1 MKFVVAYNV
10 RSCANLCS
18 LTKVFGEHRN
28 LPNVKELQRR
38 RTVKSDK
45 TNLLHGHVGQKGHD
59 VA

>member
-1 MKFVVAYNV
+1 MKFVVAYDV

-18 LTKVFGEHRN
+18 LTKVFGEYRN
-28 LPNVKELQRR
+28 LSKVEGLQLRR
-38 RTVKSDK
+38 KVRQDK